1 MLGPTSLTK
10 SFGGA
15 LPPKR
20 NSPLDQTPS
29 SLLSLIRTNSP
40 LDKKESPPR
49 QFPSSMEPLNIQDFE
64 SLFDDEP
71 ISEKREEKINQP
83 LSPERLEEI
92 PVTFRDLQ
100 MLENARGV
108 DWERVFNDCF

>member
-1 MLGPTSLTK
+1 
-10 SFGGA
+10 
-15 LPPKR
+15 
-20 NSPLDQTPS
+20 
-29 SLLSLIRTNSP
+29 
-40 LDKKESPPR
+40 
-49 QFPSSMEPLNIQDFE
+49 MEPLNIQDFE